1 MNEMQQLKCALP
13 GCCAKSA
20 LQKYAKALSEHGLQN
35 QEGPTI
41 SHHTSYISI
50 FTSAGWSILRFI

>member
-1 MNEMQQLKCALP
+1 MNEMQELKCALP

-20 LQKYAKALSEHGLQN
+20 LQKHAKALSGHGLQN

-41 SHHTSYISI
+41 SHHISYISI
-50 FTSAGWSILRFI
+50 LTSGAWSMSKVF